1 MVCACLAML
10 PPACALSRGIKGS
23 ALWRLRGGDAIDDG
37 GADGGGRLSHED
49 IEAKLNRVPTF
60 CLVNADDQ
68 FVRMPG
74 KDSIEE
80 VIFFIDAAE
89 AIEALELN
97 RAGNPEAEL
106 RLATLPLGAAF
117 TACGGWPDEP
127 PRGAHYVLRGARAA
141 VTAKGDEARAQLK
154 AMGLNAMAES
164 EWVLPCEDGV
174 RTTSPCPLPTC
185 ASRLPFTQASDDR
198 ALLPQAVH
206 VRRIPNATDDA
217 VILLRGRLRGR
228 LGACWPPARRGAF
241 PGAYGDGLAR
251 PRSEYGSLRRHAM
264 GALHAGRV
272 RGLIRACAADCARG
286 GGAADGRGRMTLWRD
301 DVQGWQSY
309 RSRTAWMRWTVSET
323 STVAREAG
331 QAHPRSSSRD
341 ACHTAASALPVT
353 AVSPDPRVR
362 YACVKKS
369 LQLW

>member
-164 EWVLPCEDGV
+164 EWVLPLFMCDEFQ
-174 RTTSPCPLPTC
+174 TPQMMPLFFSEADFEAGWARAGHPPDEALFLVHTVMD
-185 ASRLPFTQASDDR
+185 LR
-198 ALLPQAVH
+198 ALVVNMAHSDAMPWARFMLVASEASYELAQQIAQEVAE
-206 VRRIPNATDDA
+206 RQTD
-217 VILLRGRLRGR
+217 
-228 LGACWPPARRGAF
+228 
-241 PGAYGDGLAR
+241 
-251 PRSEYGSLRRHAM
+251 
-264 GALHAGRV
+264 AG
-272 RGLIRACAADCARG
+272 
-286 GGAADGRGRMTLWRD
+286 
-301 DVQGWQSY
+301 
-309 RSRTAWMRWTVSET
+309 E
-323 STVAREAG
+323 
-331 QAHPRSSSRD
+331 
-341 ACHTAASALPVT
+341 
-353 AVSPDPRVR
+353 
-362 YACVKKS
+362 
-369 LQLW
+369 